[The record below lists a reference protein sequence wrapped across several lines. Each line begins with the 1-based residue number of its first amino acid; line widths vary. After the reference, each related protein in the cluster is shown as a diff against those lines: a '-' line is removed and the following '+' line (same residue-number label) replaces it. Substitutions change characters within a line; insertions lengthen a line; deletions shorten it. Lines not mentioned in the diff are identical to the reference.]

1 MAWPRATG
9 PFFPAPGPLAHWPGS
24 LALIGSFA
32 HWLIGTGLASFAWPH
47 LFIASSAPWR
57 WPNWLIGS
65 LALASLAHLLLAHWV
80 LGSGLIFGISRAFL
94 LWPQAPWLLGAHC
107 TICSF
112 AHWLIWASLAP
123 LLNGSLAHWLICA
136 FFGIY
141 RAHLAQASFLAFLEL
156 FCSGLRLLGSL
167 ALIAPF
173 AHLLIGSFGPLWLL
187 CSMAHWLIGSF
198 VPFLAFIELIWLRP
212 HFWHISSFFAP
223 ASGHSCLRAI

>member
-1 MAWPRATG
+1 MGHGGSALLFPIPCLVSFITKWHLSVGRPWSVLRSTGTLAWPRGTG

-32 HWLIGTGLASFAWPH
+32 HWLICTGLASFAWPH

-65 LALASLAHLLLAHWV
+65 LALASLAHLLLAHWA

-112 AHWLIWASLAP
+112 AHWLILASLAH

-141 RAHLAQASFLAFLEL
+141 RAHLAQASFLAYLEL
-156 FCSGLRLLGSL
+156 FCSSLRTLVSQGYLTS
-167 ALIAPF
+167 
-173 AHLLIGSFGPLWLL
+173 
-187 CSMAHWLIGSF
+187 
-198 VPFLAFIELIWLRP
+198 
-212 HFWHISSFFAP
+212 
-223 ASGHSCLRAI
+223 SCLRWRLGS

>member
-1 MAWPRATG
+1 MGHGGSALLFPITCLVSFITKWHLSVGRPWSVLRSTGTLAWPRGTG

-57 WPNWLIGS
+57 WPNLLIGS
-65 LALASLAHLLLAHWV
+65 LALASLAHLLLAHWA

-112 AHWLIWASLAP
+112 APWLI
-123 LLNGSLAHWLICA
+123 
-136 FFGIY
+136 
-141 RAHLAQASFLAFLEL
+141 
-156 FCSGLRLLGSL
+156 
-167 ALIAPF
+167 
-173 AHLLIGSFGPLWLL
+173 
-187 CSMAHWLIGSF
+187 
-198 VPFLAFIELIWLRP
+198 
-212 HFWHISSFFAP
+212 
-223 ASGHSCLRAI
+223 